1 MSAAEKTMWKEAAVK
16 GWSAYVDNSEIKVL
30 SLQASL
36 AARKELARRG
46 ELDRIMTPRFV
57 MTDKN
62 DSLRTEG
69 ANLPP
74 APSSRLPT
82 CRSGVQGSSQPG
94 GGNPP

>member
-46 ELDRIMTPRFV
+46 EL
-57 MTDKN
+57 N
-62 DSLRTEG
+62 
-69 ANLPP
+69 
-74 APSSRLPT
+74 
-82 CRSGVQGSSQPG
+82 
-94 GGNPP
+94 